1 MRSTIDFDQI
11 REDHNL
17 PERYTD
23 AVLTAYADSWH
34 ARNVPWSEFVDS
46 FCGTFEAL
54 DEDTAI
60 GEVLFILANP
70 CDGYL
75 NDLSTDSG
83 ELLEVPDWIRHNIDW
98 QAVGRVAR
106 FNGTFRAVRLES
118 TLQHGNFAWAIFR
131 NWPYGRDRI
140 FRNWPYAADGA
151 VLWPDDSL

>member
-17 PERYTD
+17 PEQYTD

-60 GEVLFILANP
+60 GDYLFNLANP
-70 CDGYL
+70 CDGYFD
-75 NDLSTDSG
+75 DLSTDSG
-83 ELLEVPDWIRHNIDW
+83 EHLEVPKWIQQAIDW
-98 QAVGRVAR
+98 QTVGRMAR
-106 FNGTFRAVRLES
+106 FNGTFRAVRLARS
-118 TLQHGNFAWAIFR
+118 PVQHRNFAWA
-131 NWPYGRDRI
+131 I

-151 VLWPDDSL
+151 VLWSDDSL